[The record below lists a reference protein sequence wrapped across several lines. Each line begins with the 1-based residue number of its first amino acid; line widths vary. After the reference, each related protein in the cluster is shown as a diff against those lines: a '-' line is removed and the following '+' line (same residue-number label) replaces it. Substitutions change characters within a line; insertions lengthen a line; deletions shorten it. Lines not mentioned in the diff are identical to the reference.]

1 MPFVHIQVA
10 GAHIGARE
18 KQQLQKQA
26 TGFMVDIMRKRPEV
40 TAVLV
45 DVTEPGNWTVGGE
58 PVLVAA
64 HLDVKVTRGTNT
76 HEEKARFVAA
86 VAAMFKDVLGP
97 DLPIATYVV
106 VDEIEADA
114 WGYDG
119 VTQEERRLLR
129 AQAAAAE
136 AARAAA

>member
-1 MPFVHIQVA
+1 MPFVHIQVS

-18 KQQLQKQA
+18 KQTLQKQA

-45 DVTEPGNWTVGGE
+45 DVAEPGSWTVGGE
-58 PVLVAA
+58 PVPVAA
-64 HLDVKVTRGTNT
+64 NLDVKVTRGTNT

-86 VAAMFKDVLGP
+86 VAAMFREVLGP

-136 AARAAA
+136 AARAA

>member
-1 MPFVHIQVA
+1 MPFVHIKVA
-10 GAHIGARE
+10 GAEIGARE
-18 KQQLQKQA
+18 KQILQKQA

-45 DVTEPGNWTVGGE
+45 DVAEAGSWTVGGE
-58 PVLVAA
+58 PVAVAA
-64 HLDVKVTRGTNT
+64 NLDVKVTRGTNT

-86 VAAMFKDVLGP
+86 VAAMFREVLGP
-97 DLPIATYVV
+97 DLPVATYVV

-136 AARAAA
+136 AARAV

>member
-10 GAHIGARE
+10 GAHIGSPE

-45 DVTEPGNWTVGGE
+45 DVAEPGSWTVGGE
-58 PVLVAA
+58 PVPVAA

-86 VAAMFKDVLGP
+86 VAAMFREVLGP

-129 AQAAAAE
+129 AQAAAAQ

>member
-1 MPFVHIQVA
+1 MPFVHIHVA
-10 GAHIGARE
+10 GVSVGTRE
-18 KQQLQKQA
+18 IRELQAQA
-26 TGFMVDIMRKRPEV
+26 TDLMVDIMRKRPEV

-45 DVTEPGNWTVGGE
+45 DVAEPGSWSVGGE
-58 PVLVAA
+58 PVPVAA

-86 VAAMFKDVLGP
+86 VAAMFKQVLGP
-97 DLPIATYVV
+97 DLPLAIYVV

-119 VTQEERRLLR
+119 ITQEERRFIR
-129 AQAAAAE
+129 AQSATADATKAA
-136 AARAAA
+136 

>member
-1 MPFVHIQVA
+1 MPFLHIQVA
-10 GAHIGARE
+10 GAHVGARE
-18 KQQLQKQA
+18 MQQLQKQA

-40 TAVLV
+40 TAVRV
-45 DVTEPGNWTVGGE
+45 DVAEPGSWTVGGE
-58 PVLVAA
+58 PVPVAA

-86 VAAMFKDVLGP
+86 VAAMFREVLGP

-129 AQAAAAE
+129 AQAAVAE
-136 AARAAA
+136 AARAA

>member
-10 GAHIGARE
+10 GAGIGARE
-18 KQQLQKQA
+18 KQTLQKQA

-45 DVTEPGNWTVGGE
+45 DVAEPGSWTVGGE
-58 PVLVAA
+58 PVPVAA

-86 VAAMFKDVLGP
+86 VAAMFREVLGP

>member
-1 MPFVHIQVA
+1 MPFVHIKVA
-10 GAHIGARE
+10 GVQIGARE

-45 DVTEPGNWTVGGE
+45 DVAEPGSWSVGGK
-58 PVLVAA
+58 PVSVAA
-64 HLDVKVTRGTNT
+64 NLDVKVTRGTNT

-86 VAAMFKDVLGP
+86 VAAMFREVLGP
-97 DLPIATYVV
+97 DLPVATYVV

-136 AARAAA
+136 AARAA

>member
-10 GAHIGARE
+10 GAAIGTRE
-18 KQQLQKQA
+18 IQQLQKQA

-40 TAVLV
+40 TAVRV
-45 DVTEPGNWTVGGE
+45 DVAEAGSWTVGGE
-58 PVLVAA
+58 PVPVAA
-64 HLDVKVTRGTNT
+64 NLDVKVTRGTNT

-86 VAAMFKDVLGP
+86 VAAMFKQILGP
-97 DLPIATYVV
+97 ELPVATYVV
-106 VDEIEADA
+106 VDEIEADT

-119 VTQEERRLLR
+119 ITQEERRLLR

>member
-1 MPFVHIQVA
+1 MPFVHIQIA
-10 GAHIGARE
+10 GAKIGARE
-18 KQQLQKQA
+18 KQTLQKHA
-26 TGFMVDIMRKRPEV
+26 TGFMVDIMHKRPEV

-45 DVTEPGNWTVGGE
+45 DVAEPGSWTVGGE
-58 PVLVAA
+58 PVPVAA

-86 VAAMFKDVLGP
+86 VAAMFRQVLGP
-97 DLPIATYVV
+97 DLPLATYVV
-106 VDEIEADA
+106 IDEIEADA

-136 AARAAA
+136 AARAA

>member
-10 GAHIGARE
+10 GAQIGARE
-18 KQQLQKQA
+18 KQTLQKHA
-26 TGFMVDIMRKRPEV
+26 TGFMVDIMRKQPEV

-45 DVTEPGNWTVGGE
+45 DVAEPGSWTVGGE
-58 PVLVAA
+58 PVPVAA

-86 VAAMFKDVLGP
+86 VAAMFRQVLGP
-97 DLPIATYVV
+97 DLPLATYVV
-106 VDEIEADA
+106 IDEIEADA

-136 AARAAA
+136 AARAA

>member
-1 MPFVHIQVA
+1 MPFVHIKVT

-18 KQQLQKQA
+18 KQTLQKQA

-45 DVTEPGNWTVGGE
+45 DVAEPGNWTVGGE
-58 PVLVAA
+58 PVQVAA

-86 VAAMFKDVLGP
+86 VAAMFRQVLGP

-129 AQAAAAE
+129 AQAAAEE
-136 AARAAA
+136 AARAA

>member
-1 MPFVHIQVA
+1 MPFVHIKVA
-10 GAHIGARE
+10 GAAVGSEEIR
-18 KQQLQKQA
+18 QLQRQA

-45 DVTEPGNWTVGGE
+45 DVAEPGHWSVGGE
-58 PVLVAA
+58 TVPVAA
-64 HLDVKVTRGTNT
+64 NLDVKVTRGTNT
-76 HEEKARFVAA
+76 HEEKAQFVAA
-86 VAAMFKDVLGP
+86 VADMFRRILGP

-106 VDEIEADA
+106 VDEVEADA

-136 AARAAA
+136 KSRAA

>member
-1 MPFVHIQVA
+1 MPFVHIHVA
-10 GAHIGARE
+10 GVSVGARE
-18 KQQLQKQA
+18 IRELQAKA
-26 TGFMVDIMRKRPEV
+26 TDFMVDIMRKRPEV

-45 DVTEPGNWTVGGE
+45 DVAEPGSWSVGGE
-58 PVLVAA
+58 PVPVAA

-86 VAAMFKDVLGP
+86 VASMFKQVLGP
-97 DLPIATYVV
+97 DLPLAVYVV

-119 VTQEERRLLR
+119 ITQEERRFMR
-129 AQAAAAE
+129 AQSVTADATKAA
-136 AARAAA
+136 